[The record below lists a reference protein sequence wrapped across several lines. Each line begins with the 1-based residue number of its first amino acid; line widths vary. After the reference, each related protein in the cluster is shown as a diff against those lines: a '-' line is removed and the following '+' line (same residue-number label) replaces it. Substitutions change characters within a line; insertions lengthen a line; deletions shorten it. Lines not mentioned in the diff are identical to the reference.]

1 MFGIRLIYLQTLP
14 NNLRSDIIYYA
25 RTFCKNVFCVPNQLN
40 TPLRGVRT

>member
-25 RTFCKNVFCVPNQLN
+25 RTFCKNVFMYQIN
-40 TPLRGVRT
+40 